1 MIIGFVWAS
10 LIFLLL
16 FLILSIFEEFLIEK
30 KHFKISRRI
39 ALFSLEAGPTLGLL
53 GTLLAFVSKKEILAG
68 ALKEGN
74 MENIIGIFLTAWN
87 TSIVGIVIALI
98 SLIFL
103 HLIDG
108 GTYNESKD

>member
-1 MIIGFVWAS
+1 MIISLVWAS
-10 LIFLLL
+10 LIFVLL
-16 FLILSIFEEFLIEK
+16 FLILSIFDEFLLEK
-30 KHFKISRRI
+30 KNFKVSRQV

-53 GTLLAFVSKKEILAG
+53 GTLLAFVSKKETLAG

-103 HLIDG
+103 HLING
-108 GTYNESKD
+108 GTYNERKD